1 MGTTPR
7 KATQSA
13 TRAKAKIVSF
23 DDAKRKSASKPSG
36 DAKTRPL
43 AGPSAAVSK
52 SASVKASAKPGAK
65 SKALS
70 RSVPTRPLEPNPEA
84 KPKVR
89 TTAKKAAKATGS
101 KGDNPAKRA
110 LSRKKSRKDIT
121 IARGAE
127 REGALSMRT
136 EEEIEAEARAEEESR
151 KQEKRKN
158 SKVAAASDKMK
169 AKHRERKRARNKAK
183 AEKKF
188 EAAYGGDKGSA
199 KSGAQAAPAEGAPRA
214 AIYEGKMGAK
224 HKKSA
229 KLQAKAAGHAIKSA
243 ATGFSLPTGKLPDI
257 PAKVSRVLASVAVVA
272 VCAFM
277 LYGPAQNYYQQ
288 MRETDRLQAEYA
300 AVAARNNTLQSTIDS
315 LSSDEGIEDKAHTD
329 LGYIKKGEH
338 TATVKGANIIDTTEF
353 SSNVAPGSVSAPET
367 WYSPVL
373 DVLFGY
379 SS

>member
-1 MGTTPR
+1 
-7 KATQSA
+7 
-13 TRAKAKIVSF
+13 
-23 DDAKRKSASKPSG
+23 
-36 DAKTRPL
+36 
-43 AGPSAAVSK
+43 
-52 SASVKASAKPGAK
+52 
-65 SKALS
+65 
-70 RSVPTRPLEPNPEA
+70 
-84 KPKVR
+84 
-89 TTAKKAAKATGS
+89 
-101 KGDNPAKRA
+101 
-110 LSRKKSRKDIT
+110 
-121 IARGAE
+121 
-127 REGALSMRT
+127 MRT

-169 AKHRERKRARNKAK
+169 AKRRERKRARNKAK

-188 EAAYGGDKGSA
+188 DAAYGGDKGAASA
-199 KSGAQAAPAEGAPRA
+199 ASAPAEGAPRP
-214 AIYEGKMGAK
+214 AIYEGKMGAS

-243 ATGFSLPTGKLPDI
+243 ASGFSLPFDKLPDI
-257 PAKVSRVLASVAVVA
+257 PLAVGRVLTSVAIVA
-272 VCAFM
+272 LCVFA

-315 LSSDEGIEDKAHTD
+315 LSSDEGIEDKAHAD
-329 LGYIKKGEH
+329 LGYIKQGES
-338 TATVKGANIIDTTEF
+338 TATVKGANIIDNTEF

-379 SS
+379 TN